1 MRRRQ
6 FIVML
11 GVAGVWPL
19 LAQAQQPTAPVIGFM
34 SGRSPDESKHLVA
47 AFHRGLGEVGFVEG
61 KNIAVEYRWA
71 LGQYDRLPAL
81 AAELVKSRV
90 VVLAAVG
97 GDPSALAAKQATSTI
112 PVVFGLGGDPVKA
125 GIVESLNRPGAN
137 ATGFTLLTSALEP
150 KRLGLLRDLVPS
162 AAVIGVLVNPNFPPA
177 AAQLTTLEKAAE
189 TISRQ
194 LNVFKASN
202 DAELSVSLTS
212 LLQQRVNALLV

>member
-34 SGRSPDESKHLVA
+34 SGRSPDEFKHLVA

-112 PVVFGLGGDPVKA
+112 PVVFGLGGDPVNA

-137 ATGFTLLTSALEP
+137 ATGFTLLTGYVDRILKGEKPAELP
-150 KRLGLLRDLVPS
+150 VQAATRRLPLSLLRHHWWPHLLKLPDHHEWMQGL
-162 AAVIGVLVNPNFPPA
+162 
-177 AAQLTTLEKAAE
+177 
-189 TISRQ
+189 
-194 LNVFKASN
+194 
-202 DAELSVSLTS
+202 
-212 LLQQRVNALLV
+212 LLQQILARIFVVQFL